1 MKKIALFAA
10 SAALLSS
17 TVITSVQ
24 ANPGGLDERQ
34 QLIQSKMEILADAQ
48 SMMQL
53 EIQAHF
59 KRAQSIQSYQ
69 MCIQAASKKDD
80 IRICKMQL
88 KKDNKMLD
96 DEIASLRKDV
106 KM

>member
-17 TVITSVQ
+17 TVITSAQ
-24 ANPGGLDERQ
+24 ANPGELDERQ
-34 QLIQSKMEILADAQ
+34 KLIQTKMEMLSDAQ
-48 SMMQL
+48 NLMQL

-69 MCIQAASKKDD
+69 MCLQAASKKDD
-80 IRICKMQL
+80 IRVCKMQL
-88 KKDNKMLD
+88 KKDSKMLD
-96 DEIASLRKDV
+96 DEITALRKDL
-106 KM
+106 K